1 MTIGVFQDLEQ
12 IHSKLN
18 SIPFSLFNLSIILI
32 NRRKMFYYHIYTKI
46 NKNINKL

>member
-12 IHSKLN
+12 IHSKPN

-32 NRRKMFYYHIYTKI
+32 NRRKMFHYHIYTKI